1 MATTK
6 NAPTPAS
13 TTTRKANKDRPA
25 KPEFAVI
32 EDNLHYSP
40 DGVKDIVI
48 SIDPEWGKVEPIL
61 SSADDDAAQGEIFQA
76 ILNVLYGETGARE
89 LIRGLKTSQFFKLAY
104 RFMDEFGKRM
114 GVDAPGE

>member
-1 MATTK
+1 MATPK
-6 NAPTPAS
+6 
-13 TTTRKANKDRPA
+13 TTTTAAAPARRKANTDRPK
-25 KPEFAVI
+25 KPEFVVI

-76 ILNVLYGETGARE
+76 ILNVLYGEEGAVE